1 MGKEEKSESRKE
13 TAEVQHVVE
22 GVKTA
27 VTAQEKLAVGVVNV
41 NPFLQR
47 NPKAPEDLVKHPSS
61 EATLAK
67 VSSNEGSTSS
77 SE

>member
-1 MGKEEKSESRKE
+1 MGKEKKPESRKE
-13 TAEVQHVVE
+13 TAEVQHVLE
-22 GVKTA
+22 GVKKA
-27 VTAQEKLAVGVVNV
+27 VTAQEKPAVRVVNV

-47 NPKAPEDLVKHPSS
+47 NPKAPKDLVKHPSS
-61 EATLAK
+61 EATSAE